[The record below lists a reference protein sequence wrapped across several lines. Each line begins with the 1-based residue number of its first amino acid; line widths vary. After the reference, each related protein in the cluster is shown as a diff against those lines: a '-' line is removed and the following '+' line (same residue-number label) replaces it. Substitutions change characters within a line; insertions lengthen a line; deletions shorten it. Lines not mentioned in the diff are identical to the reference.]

1 MQFTTPLRYP
11 GGKGRLSQYIANVIS
26 ANRLV
31 GGDYAE
37 VYAGGAGVAVTL
49 LGLEYV
55 RHIHINDVN
64 RAVHAFWWA
73 VLSRTEDLCRRIET
87 CVVSMEE
94 WQRQRAIQAEP
105 DPDPLDLGFST
116 FFLNRTNRS
125 GIVLGGVIGG
135 KEQSGKWKLD
145 ARFNRVDLIERVRRI
160 GRLRRRINL
169 YNMDAAAMIAEVL
182 PGIPRRSLVY
192 LDPPYYVKGAGLYE
206 HHYRHVDH
214 VEIARLVRTINQ
226 PWLVSYDNAPQIT
239 QLYQDYRQQTF
250 GLNYS
255 ANRRYSG
262 SEVMVFSNGLVTPPK
277 VFVSRAAVA

>member
-1 MQFTTPLRYP
+1 MQFNTPLRYP
-11 GGKGRLSQYIANVIS
+11 GGKGRLSQYIANVIT

-49 LGLEYV
+49 LGLEYA

-73 VLSRTEDLCRRIET
+73 VLTRTEDLCQKIEE
-87 CVVSMEE
+87 CEVSIEE
-94 WQRQRAIQAEP
+94 WERQREIQAEL

-135 KEQSGKWKLD
+135 KDQSGKWKLD
-145 ARFNRVDLIERVRRI
+145 ARFNRQDLVERVRRI

-169 YNMDAAAMIAEVL
+169 YNMDAAAMIADVL
-182 PGIPRRSLVY
+182 PNIPRRSLVY

-206 HHYRHVDH
+206 HHYSHTDH
-214 VEIARLVRTINQ
+214 EQIAGLVRTISQ
-226 PWLVSYDNAPQIT
+226 PWLVSYDNAPQII
-239 QLYQDYRQQTF
+239 QLYRDYRQQVF

-255 ANRRYSG
+255 ANTRYKG
-262 SEVMVFSNGLVTPPK
+262 SEVMVFSNELVTPPQ

>member
-116 FFLNRTNRS
+116 FFLNRINRS
-125 GIVLGGVIGG
+125 GLVLGGVIGG